1 MRCLPPVCCRVLPFP
16 CFSCVC
22 GNDCLQV
29 LLTSLRGAVLSN
41 TAAAESDID
50 ELVALAADSAFVHSL
65 RVHARLVC
73 PEDPDSGLISNI
85 ESRYVALLT
94 VMQYVSGEEAEAAK
108 PAVKPEQQHQHQHA
122 PNRNLRQTIVE
133 EFEDK
138 LAKSVVSIVREKLEH
153 QMSEQLDCVQAH
165 VGELEALSGRG

>member
-1 MRCLPPVCCRVLPFP
+1 M
-16 CFSCVC
+16 
-22 GNDCLQV
+22 
-29 LLTSLRGAVLSN
+29 SN

-65 RVHARLVC
+65 RVHDRLVR
-73 PEDPDSGLISNI
+73 PEDPASGLISNI

-94 VMQYVSGEEAEAAK
+94 LMQYVSGEEEAEAAK

-122 PNRNLRQTIVE
+122 PNRSLRQTIVV

-138 LAKSVVSIVREKLEH
+138 LAKSVAPIVREKLEH
-153 QMSEQLDCVQAH
+153 QMSERVDRVQAH
-165 VGELEALSGRG
+165 AGELEAHSGRG

>member
-1 MRCLPPVCCRVLPFP
+1 M
-16 CFSCVC
+16 
-22 GNDCLQV
+22 
-29 LLTSLRGAVLSN
+29 
-41 TAAAESDID
+41 
-50 ELVALAADSAFVHSL
+50 
-65 RVHARLVC
+65 C

-108 PAVKPEQQHQHQHA
+108 NA
-122 PNRNLRQTIVE
+122 PNRNVRQTIVE